1 MAEQKK
7 LKAKEKGILPIEGQP
22 VPTEAVSKEEVKA
35 KAKPETSEIVWKP
48 KTELGKKVKAKEI
61 TDIKQV
67 IDSGKKIREVEIVD
81 TLLPNLSSDY
91 ILIGQARGKFG
102 GGKRRI
108 MRQTQKKTREGN
120 KPVFTTMA
128 VVGNGDGYV
137 GVGRG
142 TAKETVPAREKALR
156 KAKLNLIQVGRGCGS
171 WKCACGEPHSLPFEV
186 SGRCSSVRITLKP
199 APKGTGLVAPEEVK
213 KILKLAGYKDVWS
226 KATGQTRQRINLVE
240 ACMKALRKTITT
252 KVRKQDAKMIKYG
265 GVSS

>member
-22 VPTEAVSKEEVKA
+22 APKEVVRAETRRDARPEEVW
-35 KAKPETSEIVWKP
+35 TP
-48 KTELGKKVKAKEI
+48 KTELGKKVKSKEI
-61 TDIKQV
+61 TDVKQ
-67 IDSGKKIREVEIVD
+67 ILDKGQKIREVKIVD
-81 TLLPNLSSDY
+81 NLLPTLDSDY
-91 ILIGQARGKFG
+91 ILIGQAKGKFG

-128 VVGNGDGYV
+128 VVGNHDGYV

-156 KAKLNLIQVGRGCGS
+156 NAKLSLMQVGRGCGS

-186 SGRCSSVRITLKP
+186 HGRCSSVRIKLIP
-199 APKGTGLVAPEEVK
+199 APKGTGLVAPDEIQ

-226 KATGQTRQRINLVE
+226 KATGQTRQRINLVN
-240 ACMKALRKTITT
+240 ATMKALKKTIRT
-252 KVRKQDAKMIKYG
+252 KIRKADVKVVKYG
-265 GVSS
+265 GIKS